1 MAGKT
6 TEQTRSRDR
15 GTGTSLVYERL
26 RQDILTM
33 ALKPSAPLDEV
44 RLSERFQMSR
54 TPIREALVRL
64 AGENLVMTLPNRS
77 TIVAPLDFNDVQA
90 YCDAL
95 ALLQRVVTRLAARNR
110 DEADLARIAQTQAAF
125 AEAVTAQDPFR
136 LIVTNCDFHLA
147 IAHAGR
153 NKYYTG
159 FYNRLLDDGRRL
171 LRLFYFYHND
181 ALPDRYV
188 QEHAAMIRAI
198 KNRDEDAA
206 DRFALEHAQSTIEC
220 LQSMLRPREGV
231 ELDLAAI

>member
-1 MAGKT
+1 MVGKT
-6 TEQTRSRDR
+6 AEHTKARDR

-33 ALKPSAPLDEV
+33 TLKPSAPLDEV

-95 ALLQRVVTRLAARNR
+95 ALLQRVVARLAARNR
-110 DEADLARIAQTQAAF
+110 DDADLARIAQTHEAF
-125 AEAVTAQDPFR
+125 ADAVAAQDPFR
-136 LIVTNCDFHLA
+136 LIVTNCEFHLA

-159 FYNRLLDDGRRL
+159 FYKRLLDDGRRL
-171 LRLFYFYHND
+171 LRLFYFYYND
-181 ALPDRYV
+181 ALPDRFV
-188 QEHAAMIRAI
+188 QEHASMIRAI
-198 KNRDEDAA
+198 EDRNEDAA
-206 DRFALEHAQSTIEC
+206 DRFALDHAQSTIEC
-220 LQSMLRPREGV
+220 LQFMLQPKEGGA
-231 ELDLAAI
+231 LDLSGI

>member
-1 MAGKT
+1 MVEKSA
-6 TEQTRSRDR
+6 EQTRSRDR

-33 ALKPSAPLDEV
+33 TLKPSAPLDEV
-44 RLSERFQMSR
+44 RLSERFKMSR

-95 ALLQRVVTRLAARNR
+95 VLLQRVVTRLAARNR
-110 DEADLARIAQTQAAF
+110 DEADLAQIAQAQAAF
-125 AEAVTAQDPFR
+125 ADAVASQDPFR

-147 IAHAGR
+147 IARAGR

-171 LRLFYFYHND
+171 LRLFYFYYND
-181 ALPDRYV
+181 ALPDRFV
-188 QEHAAMIRAI
+188 EEHASMIRAI
-198 KNRDEDAA
+198 EQQDENAA

-220 LQSMLRPREGV
+220 LQSMLQPKEGAQ
-231 ELDLAAI
+231 LDLEDI

>member
-1 MAGKT
+1 MRDKPEENAK
-6 TEQTRSRDR
+6 SRDR

-33 ALKPSAPLDEV
+33 TLKPSAPLDEV

-110 DEADLARIAQTQAAF
+110 DDDDLARMHQTHEAF
-125 AEAVTAQDPFR
+125 ADAVAAQDPFR
-136 LIVTNCDFHLA
+136 LILTNCDFHLA

-171 LRLFYFYHND
+171 LRLFYFYYND
-181 ALPDRYV
+181 ALPNRFV
-188 QEHAAMIRAI
+188 QEHAAMVRAI
-198 KNRDEDAA
+198 EDRDEEAA
-206 DRFALEHAQSTIEC
+206 DRFAYEHAQSTIEC
-220 LQSMLRPREGV
+220 LQSMLQPKEGG
-231 ELDLAAI
+231 ELDLGGI